1 MESSLTD
8 KEESWKYSGMGLQA
22 SVNSVHCTSVD
33 ADYFCKD
40 KRWQSN

>member
-8 KEESWKYSGMGLQA
+8 KEESWKDSEMGLQV
-22 SVNSVHCTSVD
+22 SVNGVHFTSVD